1 MPSNKELK
9 KQVGDRDDIIMDLL
23 IKIKD
28 YEDHINNL
36 RDLIKGIDCEEK
48 LKKLQSIIPDEPM
61 EHYTERCLNAVR

>member
-48 LKKLQSIIPDEPM
+48 LKKLQSIIPDEAM
-61 EHYTERCLNAVR
+61 EHYAERCLNAVR